1 MKDQIDLFKYEID
14 LVNNKGA
21 LIAGCDEAGRGPL
34 AGPVYC
40 AAVILDPAYRIE
52 GLNDSKKLTSKE
64 RDKLYDEITNHSLA
78 YKVVSIDSETIDRI
92 NILEAS
98 RLGME
103 KALEGLKVKPDI
115 IITDYMDLY
124 HTSTSYIKL
133 AHADALCASVAAAS
147 ILAKVER
154 DRYMVEI
161 SKEYP
166 NYGFDKHK
174 GYGTKEHIDAI
185 KKYGVTP
192 IHRKT
197 FKPVSNLLD
206 IQLSFDL
213 DE

>member
-1 MKDQIDLFKYEID
+1 MNVAVFLEKASLYSKDKMTEEGIPFVIRNDTVYLPFMGLLLGKKQRELKPVHQISFLTQRILLQGLYEGYD
-14 LVNNKGA
+14 HDTVSK
-21 LIAGCDEAGRGPL
+21 L
-34 AGPVYC
+34 AEH
-40 AAVILDPAYRIE
+40 LDV
-52 GLNDSKKLTSKE
+52 SKM
-64 RDKLYDEITNHSLA
+64 A
-78 YKVVSIDSETIDRI
+78 I

-174 GYGTKEHIDAI
+174 GYGTKKHIDAI